1 MTVKERENYES
12 EMRTELDIIAERQFA
27 VEKGREEGREEGMR
41 HLLQT
46 AKNLLEMG
54 LSIADIAKATGL
66 SEDQIQTMTI

>member
-1 MTVKERENYES
+1 M
-12 EMRTELDIIAERQFA
+12 
-27 VEKGREEGREEGMR
+27 EKGREA
-41 HLLQT
+41 LLLA